1 MSIGKYKHTMA
12 ALEGWSA
19 HCWVGLYHPQKS
31 SPFQKIFVVVV
42 VVAVVV
48 VVVVVVVV
56 AALVNRQLIPLRSV

>member
-1 MSIGKYKHTMA
+1 M
-12 ALEGWSA
+12 

-48 VVVVVVVV
+48 VVVVVV

>member
-1 MSIGKYKHTMA
+1 MA

-48 VVVVVVVV
+48 VVVVVVV